1 MKILILGGD
10 GYLGWPTAMYLS
22 EKGNDIFIVDNFIKK
37 KIESEF
43 GIETLFPVKTLQER
57 VKKWNDLSKNK
68 IEYAIGDLL
77 NYRFLNEVISKF
89 KPDSIIHYAEQPSAP
104 YSMANRER
112 ATFTQYNNVI
122 GNLNLLFSIKKNCPN
137 VHLIKLGTLGEYGT
151 PNIDIEEGWIDIKHN
166 GRSDRLLSKKPEAF
180 IT

>member
-122 GNLNLLFSIKKNCPN
+122 GNLNLLFSIKKLPKCSFN
-137 VHLIKLGTLGEYGT
+137 
-151 PNIDIEEGWIDIKHN
+151 
-166 GRSDRLLSKKPEAF
+166 
-180 IT
+180 

>member
-10 GYLGWPTAMYLS
+10 GYLGWPTAYLS

-68 IEYAIGDLL
+68 ID
-77 NYRFLNEVISKF
+77 N
-89 KPDSIIHYAEQPSAP
+89 
-104 YSMANRER
+104 
-112 ATFTQYNNVI
+112 
-122 GNLNLLFSIKKNCPN
+122 
-137 VHLIKLGTLGEYGT
+137 
-151 PNIDIEEGWIDIKHN
+151 W
-166 GRSDRLLSKKPEAF
+166 
-180 IT
+180 